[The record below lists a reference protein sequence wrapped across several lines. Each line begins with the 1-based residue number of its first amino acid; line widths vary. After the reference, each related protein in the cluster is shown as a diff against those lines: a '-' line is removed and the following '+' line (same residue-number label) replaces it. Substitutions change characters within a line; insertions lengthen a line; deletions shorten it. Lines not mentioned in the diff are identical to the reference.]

1 MFENILYALPEITIL
16 IGMSLLLL
24 NAVFVEP
31 NSKLPFK
38 ITKTTAMI
46 SAFFSILFYNK
57 SFLSPYLISSSYTAL
72 SFTLTVF
79 LAYIWL
85 TLSSKSFVL
94 LKEVSQTRF
103 CVLALGILFF
113 LLIFIKSAH
122 FGVLT
127 FGFAGLAVF
136 QFLLFRQ
143 SKQSEELYHTGVRY
157 AVVAGFLLCLLLV
170 AIYFLRHDGLFYQNA
185 AEALVTATPF
195 IKMAVIVSIFCVFL
209 FLIGA
214 APFHFWLADSISPL
228 ILPVA
233 AYFSVVPLLAF
244 WSVFFKLNVEFFS
257 LSTDNL
263 KKLYFGFGALSI
275 ICGSLGANTSR
286 FLRKI
291 FAFVGLYHTGVVL
304 LLMGILTT
312 EALVGSYIYVEL
324 YLILMLGIYVC
335 FYTFK
340 INGNY
345 ASTIN
350 DLEGMV
356 SMRPYISAAF
366 LLLII
371 SSGALPPFIGFVM
384 QYLALSRVADHV
396 FWVYLILFGALGLI
410 PVYFK
415 TIQSVYMLP
424 RKNSFDRVDT
434 ASYVYL
440 LIYSIFLFALMFKPK
455 ILLFQTDILFNM
467 G

>member
-24 NAVFVEP
+24 NALFVEQ

-38 ITKTTAMI
+38 ITKTIAMI
-46 SAFFSILFYNK
+46 SAFFSVLFYNK

-72 SFTLTVF
+72 SFTLTTF

-85 TLSSKSFVL
+85 TLSSKSFVF
-94 LKEVSQTRF
+94 LKEVSQTKF
-103 CVLALGILFF
+103 CILALGILFF
-113 LLIFIKSAH
+113 ISIFIKSAH
-122 FGVLT
+122 FAVLALS
-127 FGFAGLAVF
+127 FVGLVVF
-136 QFLLFRQ
+136 QVLLFRQ
-143 SKQSEELYHTGVRY
+143 SKQSEELYHTGTRY
-157 AVVAGFLLCLLLV
+157 AVVAGFLTCLLLT
-170 AIYFLRHDGLFYQNA
+170 ATYFLRSDGLFYQNA
-185 AEALVTATPF
+185 AEFLVTSSPLT
-195 IKMAVIVSIFCVFL
+195 KMVVIISIFCVFL

-233 AYFSVVPLLAF
+233 TYFSVVPLLAF

-263 KKLYFGFGALSI
+263 NKLYFGFGILSV

-291 FAFVGLYHTGVVL
+291 FAFVGLYHTGVLL
-304 LLMGILTT
+304 LLMGSLTM
-312 EALVGSYIYVEL
+312 EALVSSYIYVEL

-366 LLLII
+366 LLLMI
-371 SSGALPPFIGFVM
+371 SLGAVPPFIGFIM
-384 QYLALSRVADHV
+384 QYLALSSVTDNA
-396 FWVYLILFGALGLI
+396 FELYLILFGALGLL
-410 PVYFK
+410 PVYFR
-415 TIQSVYMLP
+415 TIRSIYMLP

-440 LIYSIFLFALMFKPK
+440 LIYSIFVFMLMFKPK
-455 ILLFQTDILFNM
+455 LLLLQTDILFAM